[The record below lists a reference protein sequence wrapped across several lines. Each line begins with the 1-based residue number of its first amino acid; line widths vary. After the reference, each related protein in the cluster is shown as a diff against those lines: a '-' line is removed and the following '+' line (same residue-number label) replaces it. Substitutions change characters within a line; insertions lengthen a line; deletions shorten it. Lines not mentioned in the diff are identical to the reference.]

1 MIHKS
6 NYRDY
11 NKLNRSGGRGRFL
24 DDTGDREIALSL
36 ASGKILAIT
45 WGTIEI
51 EPESA
56 IVQIRDQGK
65 FFRPT

>member
-1 MIHKS
+1 MSHKS

-45 WGTIEI
+45 WG
-51 EPESA
+51 
-56 IVQIRDQGK
+56 K
-65 FFRPT
+65 FR